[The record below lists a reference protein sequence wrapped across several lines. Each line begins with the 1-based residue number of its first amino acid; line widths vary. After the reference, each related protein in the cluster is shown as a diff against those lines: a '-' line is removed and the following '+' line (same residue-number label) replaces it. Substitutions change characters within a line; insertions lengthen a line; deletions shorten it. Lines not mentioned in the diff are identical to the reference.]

1 MAEKNKAGRPRI
13 IDIPDD
19 VKKIY
24 EYAKMLY
31 NNVTVSKYAGKYRLY
46 YTDYIMD
53 DRKKKKVP
61 LTVYIGWVCN
71 GKLVPP
77 RRRSNEAK
85 EKDAIKG
92 YEKKIT
98 YLLKRI
104 DRLEKKAALAIE
116 ERKKSRAFTI
126 SLLTYL
132 SMNSRAKISDMAR
145 ALNAKQN
152 KVAKHIR
159 LLEKRFG
166 IHYTVELDLAKMGF
180 TTYFMLGKFEKGT
193 PNRN

>member
-61 LTVYIGWVCN
+61 LT
-71 GKLVPP
+71 
-77 RRRSNEAK
+77 
-85 EKDAIKG
+85 
-92 YEKKIT
+92 
-98 YLLKRI
+98 
-104 DRLEKKAALAIE
+104 
-116 ERKKSRAFTI
+116 
-126 SLLTYL
+126 
-132 SMNSRAKISDMAR
+132 
-145 ALNAKQN
+145 
-152 KVAKHIR
+152 
-159 LLEKRFG
+159 
-166 IHYTVELDLAKMGF
+166 
-180 TTYFMLGKFEKGT
+180 
-193 PNRN
+193 